1 MFTKIGMRE
10 SQALVVRKGLHQSS
24 SFTDHRVDRLP
35 IPSNITKLNDQILN
49 WHIFR
54 NVLKTPLLA
63 HIVSKNLDILRSITH
78 PLSKATSKEDNGQ
91 LDASNTQGH
100 RSNDGNI
107 VNELGLE
114 ETVTSNLKLLRIS
127 LSTSILLAAD
137 TAAVWGLL
145 GSEHVRPRVGP
156 VGAVLNTTAVQLLL
170 HNVPSSGDPVE
181 VGLLVVLHA
190 LVHVLHHLGVQ
201 ITLQHVGS
209 DSSTD
214 LSDEDNSEEESVGV
228 DQALALL
235 PGATAAQEGHQEDHT
250 TDDHQ
255 EDWSVHIALAQEVQE
270 VLGCN
275 LGPGTKSDEDT
286 SSEDEED
293 VEEDHEVLHETL
305 ATVLHGEAFGLNSH
319 KKCYQA

>member
-1 MFTKIGMRE
+1 MVATKLTYFLKI
-10 SQALVVRKGLHQSS
+10 Q
-24 SFTDHRVDRLP
+24 
-35 IPSNITKLNDQILN
+35 SNITKLNDQILN
-49 WHIFR
+49 WHIFC

-114 ETVTSNLKLLRIS
+114 ETVTSNLEFLRVS
-127 LSTSILLAAD
+127 LTTSFLLAAG
-137 TAAVWGLL
+137 TAAVWSLL
-145 GSEHVRPRVGP
+145 GSEHVGPCVGP
-156 VGAVLNTTAVQLLL
+156 VGAVLNATAVQLIL

-181 VGLLVVLHA
+181 VGFLVVLHA

-214 LSDEDNSEEESVGV
+214 LSDEDNSEEEGVGV
-228 DQALALL
+228 DQALAL
-235 PGATAAQEGHQEDHT
+235 PPSATAAQE
-250 TDDHQ
+250 
-255 EDWSVHIALAQEVQE
+255 S
-270 VLGCN
+270 
-275 LGPGTKSDEDT
+275 
-286 SSEDEED
+286 
-293 VEEDHEVLHETL
+293 
-305 ATVLHGEAFGLNSH
+305 
-319 KKCYQA
+319 

>member
-1 MFTKIGMRE
+1 MVATKLTYFLKI
-10 SQALVVRKGLHQSS
+10 Q
-24 SFTDHRVDRLP
+24 
-35 IPSNITKLNDQILN
+35 SNITKLNDQILN
-49 WHIFR
+49 WHIFC

-114 ETVTSNLKLLRIS
+114 ETVTSNLELLRIS
-127 LSTSILLAAD
+127 ISTSLLLAAD

-145 GSEHVRPRVGP
+145 GSEHVWPCVGP

-181 VGLLVVLHA
+181 GGLLVVLHA
-190 LVHVLHHLGVQ
+190 LVHVLYHLGVQ

-209 DSSTD
+209 DSGTD
-214 LSDEDNSEEESVGV
+214 LSDEDNSKEES
-228 DQALALL
+228 
-235 PGATAAQEGHQEDHT
+235 
-250 TDDHQ
+250 
-255 EDWSVHIALAQEVQE
+255 
-270 VLGCN
+270 
-275 LGPGTKSDEDT
+275 
-286 SSEDEED
+286 
-293 VEEDHEVLHETL
+293 
-305 ATVLHGEAFGLNSH
+305 
-319 KKCYQA
+319 